1 MDRTGRTISARQ
13 LVGPITIAVAVL
25 LGFFLGGRLA
35 ASQQDDVSF
44 TGRAYEDQTAQRLA
58 ASPLDLQSTP
68 EMYANVPAQAG
79 VPAQADVLPPA
90 ELSPLVEVS
99 PPVDVSPP
107 ADVSHPTGASASA
120 LNLPSTSPARPR
132 LAADLPRWL
141 RLNRESSLWSG
152 PDGGVDFTKIPQ
164 ATTVRVLDRQGNRF
178 RVLYSGDEELKRP
191 GEAWLDVSDTGEAVW
206 PKFVRTRS
214 SAILRTNPAESAPV
228 ALAIPPRTYLEVRE
242 TSGRDWAHVFLAAR
256 PDNGEPL
263 DAWIDGEDVLA
274 TPRDPSE
281 YTEYSVT
288 RDLVRD
294 QEPDAWLRVPY
305 RTQLDGSSYEAANCG
320 PAVLWM
326 ALQGRVAGVPSPAV
340 LRSEALSY
348 QDIDRCDDCGV
359 FIEHLAA
366 VADKHGARTLG
377 LFEGGQSLFHR
388 WSAEEMRAQLR
399 NGRAVIPQVM
409 YRFLSGRE
417 RSDYWGDHFVVV
429 TGYAGDRFIYHDPI
443 DTRGPGSSRMISAE
457 RLMKAMEN
465 SDYPFAAFAVGS

>member
-1 MDRTGRTISARQ
+1 MWSA
-13 LVGPITIAVAVL
+13 A
-25 LGFFLGGRLA
+25 
-35 ASQQDDVSF
+35 
-44 TGRAYEDQTAQRLA
+44 
-58 ASPLDLQSTP
+58 
-68 EMYANVPAQAG
+68 
-79 VPAQADVLPPA
+79 
-90 ELSPLVEVS
+90 
-99 PPVDVSPP
+99 
-107 ADVSHPTGASASA
+107 
-120 LNLPSTSPARPR
+120 
-132 LAADLPRWL
+132 
-141 RLNRESSLWSG
+141 
-152 PDGGVDFTKIPQ
+152 DGGVDFTKIPQ

-178 RVLYSGDEELKRP
+178 RVFYSGDEELKRP
-191 GEAWLDVSDTGEAVW
+191 GEAWLDVSDTAEAVW

-214 SAILRTNPAESAPV
+214 SAILRTSPTESAPV

-348 QDIDRCDDCGV
+348 QNIDRCDDCGV

-366 VADKHGARTLG
+366 VADEHGARTLG
-377 LFEGGQSLFHR
+377 LFESGQSGFHR

-399 NGRAVIPQVM
+399 DGRAVIPQVM

-417 RSDYWGDHFVVV
+417 GSDYWGDHYVVV

-443 DTRGPGSSRMISAE
+443 DSRGPGSSRTISAE